1 MTEWI
6 VNPGQLACILDCI
19 CLSWASWHEENDEIS
34 LKWIL
39 KFQNTSL
46 VPFLGGTLS
55 SEWLWSTHTWTG
67 PGVSVHW
74 KVSAFLW
81 RCHPRQIKGGWHI
94 IYASLKGEPFSRGP
108 AAKQFASPL
117 LWSNDFLLIERSQSN
132 AGPFCALLCSVQ
144 KGFFST
150 KPKVQASAYSRG
162 SPP

>member
-6 VNPGQLACILDCI
+6 VNPGQLACILKCI
-19 CLSWASWHEENDEIS
+19 CLSWASWNGENYEIS
-34 LKWIL
+34 SKWIV

-46 VPFLGGTLS
+46 VLFLGNTLS

-81 RCHPRQIKGGWHI
+81 RSHPRQIKGSWHI

-108 AAKQFASPL
+108 AAKQFTSPL

-144 KGFFST
+144 KGFFSM
-150 KPKVQASAYSRG
+150 KLRVQASAYSQG